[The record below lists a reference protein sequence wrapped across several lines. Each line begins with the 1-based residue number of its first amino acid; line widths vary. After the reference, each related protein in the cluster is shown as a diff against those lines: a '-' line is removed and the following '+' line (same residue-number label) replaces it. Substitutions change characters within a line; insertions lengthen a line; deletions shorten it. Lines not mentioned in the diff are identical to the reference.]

1 MSEICINDEIL
12 KCKYVN
18 GPVKSDIAL
27 HKKKK
32 NYNQNANEDWHNLST
47 TSMHNCQTS
56 ENNIIK
62 TTYTPNNND
71 VIKMT

>member
-27 HKKKK
+27 HKKKI
-32 NYNQNANEDWHNLST
+32 YNQNANED
-47 TSMHNCQTS
+47 
-56 ENNIIK
+56 
-62 TTYTPNNND
+62 
-71 VIKMT
+71 

>member
-1 MSEICINDEIL
+1 MIL
-12 KCKYVN
+12 LY
-18 GPVKSDIAL
+18 I
-27 HKKKK
+27 KKN

>member
-27 HKKKK
+27 HKK
-32 NYNQNANEDWHNLST
+32 T
-47 TSMHNCQTS
+47 
-56 ENNIIK
+56 IITK
-62 TTYTPNNND
+62 TQMKTDTIYRPLQCKI
-71 VIKMT
+71 VKHLKIILLKPLIHQIIMT